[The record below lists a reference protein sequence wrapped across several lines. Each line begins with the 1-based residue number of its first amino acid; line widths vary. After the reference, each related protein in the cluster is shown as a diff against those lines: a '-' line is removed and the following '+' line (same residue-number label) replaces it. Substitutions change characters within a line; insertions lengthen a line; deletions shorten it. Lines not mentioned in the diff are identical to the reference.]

1 MSDSGLVLTVDVIY
15 FAISANVCHVV
26 SFCVVTPL
34 RGEFAIRA
42 FCPPYEAVL
51 RVGSSAV
58 EEREGVG
65 RKSLGFHSPWRYLAR
80 QCCLRAY
87 CRFGSRG
94 LVDRW

>member
-1 MSDSGLVLTVDVIY
+1 MSDTGLVLTVDVIY
-15 FAISANVCHVV
+15 FAISANVCHLV

-58 EEREGVG
+58 EERGGEGRSG
-65 RKSLGFHSPWRYLAR
+65 SEITRLSLTLAISSSSV
-80 QCCLRAY
+80 LFA
-87 CRFGSRG
+87 GILS
-94 LVDRW
+94 V